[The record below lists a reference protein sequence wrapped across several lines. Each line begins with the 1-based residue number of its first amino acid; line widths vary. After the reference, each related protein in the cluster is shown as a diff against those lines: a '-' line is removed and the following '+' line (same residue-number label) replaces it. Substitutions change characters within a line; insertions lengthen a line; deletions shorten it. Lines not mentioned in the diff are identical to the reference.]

1 MSISAV
7 TARRRPPGPDG
18 DRDLRAMRDAPLEF
32 LTQMVQAYGDL
43 TSHHTDGELVY
54 LVNRAELVRYV
65 LKENNTNY
73 SKDRTP
79 DDTMLR
85 PLLGNGLL
93 TSSGAEWARQ
103 RHLCAPAF
111 RPGVVEGFDG
121 VITEAAT
128 HLTDRWAASSG
139 PLRVDHDFTS
149 LTLTVI
155 VRAMLG
161 ADLLGIGEGFG
172 RAVDAVN
179 RFIGHYVPEDDTDP
193 EDTARR
199 RAGFVNAREFLNL
212 VTRMIIS
219 ARRADPNDTRHDLL
233 AAMIAS
239 MSDAEL
245 RDQVLTII
253 MAGHETTAKALT
265 WTVYLLDQ
273 NPSAASSVYA
283 EVDRVLGG
291 RVPTAADL
299 PSLVECRRAIEESM
313 RLYPPVWLISR
324 RAVGPDVIGGYDVEP
339 GTLICISPYVLHRDP
354 RYWTDPLTFRP
365 ARFAPSIA
373 ATRPSHAYVPF
384 GGGPRVCIGQHLA
397 LVEAVLVLATVAQR
411 VRLRLVP
418 GHPVEPEALVTMRP
432 RHGMVMTAQARP

>member
-1 MSISAV
+1 MSIPTMAPS
-7 TARRRPPGPDG
+7 RRPPGPG
-18 DRDLRAMRDAPLEF
+18 GARDLRIMRDAPLDF
-32 LTQMVQAYGDL
+32 LTEMVATYGDL
-43 TSHHTDGELVY
+43 TCHETDDELVY
-54 LVNRAELVRYV
+54 LVNRPDLARYV
-65 LKENNTNY
+65 LKENHTNY

-111 RPGVVEGFDG
+111 RPGVVEGFDS

-128 HLTDRWAASSG
+128 HLARRWASSTG

-161 ADLLGIGEGFG
+161 TDLLGIGEGFG

-193 EDTARR
+193 GDTARR
-199 RAGFVNAREFLNL
+199 RAGFLRAREFLNL
-212 VTRMIIS
+212 VTQTIIA
-219 ARRADPNDTRHDLL
+219 ARRADPHDTRHDLL
-233 AAMIAS
+233 ATMIAS
-239 MSDAEL
+239 MTDREL
-245 RDQVLTII
+245 REQVLTIV

-265 WTVYLLDQ
+265 WTVYLLDRH
-273 NPSAASSVYA
+273 PEAAAAVHA

-299 PSLVECRRAIEESM
+299 PDLVTCRR
-313 RLYPPVWLISR
+313 
-324 RAVGPDVIGGYDVEP
+324 
-339 GTLICISPYVLHRDP
+339 SPSERTYSAA
-354 RYWTDPLTFRP
+354 TTSRP
-365 ARFAPSIA
+365 AR
-373 ATRPSHAYVPF
+373 
-384 GGGPRVCIGQHLA
+384 
-397 LVEAVLVLATVAQR
+397 
-411 VRLRLVP
+411 
-418 GHPVEPEALVTMRP
+418 
-432 RHGMVMTAQARP
+432 

>member
-1 MSISAV
+1 
-7 TARRRPPGPDG
+7 
-18 DRDLRAMRDAPLEF
+18 MRDAPLEF
-32 LTQMVQAYGDL
+32 LAEMVAGYGDL
-43 TSHHTDGELVY
+43 TSHYTDGELVY
-54 LVNRAELVRYV
+54 LVNRADLVRHV
-65 LKENNTNY
+65 LKDNHTNY

-93 TSSGAEWARQ
+93 TSSGADWARQ

-111 RPGVVEGFDG
+111 RPGVVAGFDG

-128 HLTDRWAASSG
+128 HLADRWAASSG

-179 RFIGHYVPEDDTDP
+179 RFIGHYVPSEDNDP
-193 EDTARR
+193 ADTAQRR
-199 RAGFVNAREFLNL
+199 TGFVQARQFLNV
-212 VTRMIIS
+212 VTQLII
-219 ARRADPNDTRHDLL
+219 AGRRSDPNDGHHDLL
-233 AAMIAS
+233 AAMISS

-245 RDQVLTII
+245 RDQVLTIV

-273 NPSAASSVYA
+273 HPRAAAAVYA
-283 EVDRVLGG
+283 EVDRILGG

-299 PSLVECRRAIEESM
+299 PSLVQCRWAVEEAM

-324 RAVGPDVIGGYDVEP
+324 RALGADVVGGYDVDP

-354 RYWTDPLTFRP
+354 RYWTDPLAYQP
-365 ARFAPSIA
+365 SRFAPALA
-373 ATRPSHAYVPF
+373 AARPSHAYVPF

-397 LVEAVLVLATVAQR
+397 LVEAVLVLATVASR
-411 VRLRLVP
+411 LRLRLVP

-432 RHGMVMTAQARP
+432 RHGMLMTASAR